1 MALLRDLSFDLRA
14 WFRFDWLLTCS
25 ASKRLLVVFGTSS
38 YAADLVLWLCVL
50 LLHVTRVRWH
60 RYVVPQWWVANLQNS
75 NFATLL
81 RSEARAEEIEL
92 SLWANNKRN
101 VRTSCFAVT
110 TVRWCTPPSQL
121 TFLPWA
127 KAPSKPVGASRLRP
141 KTSPYSSLD
150 HTLVNTQYIYLC

>member
-1 MALLRDLSFDLRA
+1 MWCHNGGLQ
-14 WFRFDWLLTCS
+14 TC
-25 ASKRLLVVFGTSS
+25 KIQI
-38 YAADLVLWLCVL
+38 L
-50 LLHVTRVRWH
+50 LL
-60 RYVVPQWWVANLQNS
+60 
-75 NFATLL
+75 
-81 RSEARAEEIEL
+81 
-92 SLWANNKRN
+92 
-101 VRTSCFAVT
+101 SCFAVT